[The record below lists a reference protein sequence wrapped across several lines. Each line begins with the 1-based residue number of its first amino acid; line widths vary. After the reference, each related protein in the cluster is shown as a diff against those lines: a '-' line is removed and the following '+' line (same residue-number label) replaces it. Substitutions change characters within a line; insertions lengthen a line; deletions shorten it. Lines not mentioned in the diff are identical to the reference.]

1 MENIYF
7 ETKCDGDRL
16 TFEFKKECVKVDAK
30 NFQEIEEL
38 AKAEIDAHSGTI
50 SEVEFDLSNV
60 TYVSSAGL
68 RMFSAINSVSQDHG
82 LDYSVVNLRKD
93 ILKMF
98 QLTGYSSIFRTIEKP
113 EYGPAGD

>member
-1 MENIYF
+1 MDNKYF
-7 ETKCDGDRL
+7 TTTINNDKMV
-16 TFEFKKECVKVDAK
+16 FEFCQNCTKVDAK
-30 NFQEIEEL
+30 NFQEIEEA
-38 AKAEIDAHSGTI
+38 AKEEINSASDSI
-50 SEVEFDLSNV
+50 SEVEFNLGNV

-68 RMFSAINSVSQDHG
+68 RMFSAINSLSQEHG

-113 EYGPAGD
+113 EYGQTDN